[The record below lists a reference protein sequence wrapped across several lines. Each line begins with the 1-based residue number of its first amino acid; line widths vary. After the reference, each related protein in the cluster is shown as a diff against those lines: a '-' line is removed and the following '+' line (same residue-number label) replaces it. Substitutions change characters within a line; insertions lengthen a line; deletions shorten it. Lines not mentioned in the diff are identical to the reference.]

1 MSFVKF
7 TLGNIRNSV
16 KRKLDDP
23 SFDDAIIDEA
33 ANDFQFELFNDNRI
47 RFMEQNTAISVTAG
61 ASESVD
67 LPNDYMTLIRATM
80 LYSPTQ
86 PQNITDYEMDYDEF
100 MEQYATY
107 SVAPA
112 GKPLEWTFF
121 GEKMRFNRP
130 SDATYSINIDYL
142 RSPKIMTTATDTC
155 ELPINCRELM
165 TLGTLERVMRVNED
179 YNEAD
184 AELGRLQ
191 GLRTAFVRNYGRGS
205 GTLKP
210 RVIKSG
216 RAMVRRRTEW

>member
-7 TLGNIRNSV
+7 TLGDIRASV

-47 RFMEQNTAISVTAG
+47 RFMEQSTNVSILST
-61 ASESVD
+61 ASESDD
-67 LPNDYMTLIRATM
+67 LPNDFMNLIRATV

-86 PQNITDYEMDYDEF
+86 PMNITDYERDYDNF
-100 MEQYATY
+100 MEQYGNYTT
-107 SVAPA
+107 APA
-112 GKPLEWTFF
+112 GKPLDWTFF
-121 GEKMRFNRP
+121 GEKMRFSRP
-130 SDATYSINIDYL
+130 SDATYTINIDYM
-142 RSPKIMTTATDTC
+142 RSPALMSSAGDFC

-165 TLGTLERVMRVNED
+165 TLGTLERIMRVNED
-179 YNEAD
+179 YNESD
-184 AELGRLQ
+184 AELNRLS
-191 GLRTAFVRNYGRGS
+191 GLRVAFVRNYGRGS

-216 RAMVRRRTEW
+216 RNLVRRRMEW